1 MRCMFLSSSSE
12 GIKHHGISRI
22 QRNVASREGRGKES
36 LSLVN
41 YPCVMRSLNVF
52 YTLED
57 KFSECKMDIDLK
69 CIVNKFP
76 MPQIP

>member
-1 MRCMFLSSSSE
+1 MGYLE
-12 GIKHHGISRI
+12 
-22 QRNVASREGRGKES
+22 SREMWHHVKGQGS

-57 KFSECKMDIDLK
+57 KFSECKMHIDLE

>member
-1 MRCMFLSSSSE
+1 M
-12 GIKHHGISRI
+12 
-22 QRNVASREGRGKES
+22 ASREGRGKEG

-57 KFSECKMDIDLK
+57 NFSEHKMDIDLE

-76 MPQIP
+76 MSQIP

>member
-1 MRCMFLSSSSE
+1 MKASNIMGYLE
-12 GIKHHGISRI
+12 
-22 QRNVASREGRGKES
+22 SREMWHHVKEGERKACPWS
-36 LSLVN
+36 N
-41 YPCVMRSLNVF
+41 YPCVMRSQNVF

-57 KFSECKMDIDLK
+57 KFAERKMDIDLE